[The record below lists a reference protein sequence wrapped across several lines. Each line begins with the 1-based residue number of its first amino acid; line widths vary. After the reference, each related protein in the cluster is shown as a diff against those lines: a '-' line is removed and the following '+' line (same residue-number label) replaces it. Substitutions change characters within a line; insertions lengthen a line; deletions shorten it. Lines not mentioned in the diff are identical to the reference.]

1 MVIHGED
8 RRLIGKRR
16 CPHEDA
22 LDLRD
27 DVRHAILEHHQ
38 RPMPAHGLRL
48 VHGASGAAHEGG
60 GVLPLLATRDGKR
73 AMRALLGK
81 GARGTGAGTPCQQVR
96 LGHAEHAHGLGHVRP
111 LQLARLAGHGRD
123 ASPKGDEAAS
133 DILGKLVIGQRK
145 HGRGIVRHAKGRPG
159 SVSHALR
166 SLDAHARHR
175 AIRKRHLDVCRPRHA
190 HPLDSRRLE
199 GYPLACDGAKGNA
212 SRNGAVANECGAAG
226 KGTSR
231 LLRHAGQAAHQP
243 DGTRAAPGS
252 RPERLAPS
260 QNERGGP
267 VGPPQASRYVASE
280 NSRGRASAF
289 REPGPGGRPIPVGRP
304 RPRAPISPGRTRW
317 RPAASSRKRG

>member
-1 MVIHGED
+1 MVIHGEG

-16 CPHEDA
+16 RPHEDA
-22 LDLRD
+22 LDPRGD
-27 DVRHAILEHHQ
+27 MRRAILEHHQ
-38 RPMPAHGLRL
+38 RPMPTRGLRL

-60 GVLPLLATRDGKR
+60 GVLPLLAARDGKS
-73 AMRALLGK
+73 AMRAHIGK
-81 GARGTGAGTPCQQVR
+81 GTRGTGAGAPRQQVR
-96 LGHAEHAHGLGHVRP
+96 LGHAERAHGLGNVWP
-111 LQLARLAGHGRD
+111 LQLAGLAGHGRD
-123 ASPKGDEAAS
+123 ASPKGGEAS
-133 DILGKLVIGQRK
+133 SGILGKPVIDKRN
-145 HGRGIVRHAKGRPG
+145 HGRGLVRHAKGRPG
-159 SVSHALR
+159 SVCHAFR

-175 AIRKRHLDVCRPRHA
+175 PIRERHFDVCRPRHV

-199 GYPLACDGAKGNA
+199 GYPLACGGAKGNA

-231 LLRHAGQAAHQP
+231 LLSHAGQAAHQP

-260 QNERGGP
+260 QSERGGP
-267 VGPPQASRYVASE
+267 VGPSRYVASE

-317 RPAASSRKRG
+317 RPAASSRRRG